1 MNMKKMK
8 TGLKFTIQSKMII
21 ISCLLLIIPL
31 LLTGIISYQ
40 TAKVELNKKGEVILK
55 NAVKQAL
62 QLIDAKQEEVEK
74 GNLTLEDAQEQVKVT
89 LLGPMDSEGK
99 RPISLTVNLGENGYF
114 VVYDEKGN
122 EVAHPSLEGKNVWDT
137 EDKSGNGIK
146 FVQEQ
151 ISTGMN
157 GGGYVTYT
165 WNLPNSE
172 KAAEKI
178 SYQEQDSH
186 WGWIISAGSYS
197 QDYNEG
203 ATQILNTL
211 LIVLI
216 LSIIFGVIIIL
227 LFARHLSIPIK
238 QISHS
243 LEEVSK
249 GTLSLQPLTVKN
261 KDETGQLGNSFNL
274 MLRNMQDLIATLK
287 KSSNTVLNF
296 SDSLANI
303 TEDTSKAINEV
314 AITIQEVAGAIADET
329 SSIGDTV
336 IKVDILAKN
345 IESVVAST
353 EQMNHIANKTD
364 NLRGEGLIAVDT
376 LSEAMNKTNKAT
388 HEINEVIS
396 KVMASA
402 NNIHTITD
410 AIVQISEQTNLL
422 ALNASIEAAR
432 AGEAG
437 KGFSVVANE
446 IRKLAEH
453 SKKEVSEIKFTISE
467 INKYSDSSVQT
478 MSTVFEVLA
487 DQTSAVDNMKK
498 VFLDIAEEMKNLIG
512 GVTAITDDSHQMR
525 KMKDEIVDNIESI
538 SASTEETSAATQEV
552 SATSEEQLA
561 AMQEVTSHAQDLKV
575 LAEQLEIAVQK
586 FK

>member
-1 MNMKKMK
+1 MKKEE
-8 TGLKFTIQSKMII
+8 TSVKFTIQYKLII

-31 LLTGIISYQ
+31 LLTGIFSYQ
-40 TAKVELNKKGEVILK
+40 TAKLELNKKGEVILK
-55 NAVKQAL
+55 NTVKQAL

-74 GNLTLEDAQEQVKVT
+74 GNLTLEEAQEQVKVA

-99 RPISLTVNLGENGYF
+99 RTINSTVNLGEHGYF

-122 EVAHPSLEGKNVWDT
+122 EVAHPSLEGQNVWDV
-137 EDKSGNGIK
+137 EDKSGNGFK
-146 FVQEQ
+146 FVQDQ
-151 ISTGMN
+151 ISAGIY
-157 GGGYVTYT
+157 GGDYVTYT
-165 WNLPNSE
+165 WSLPDSE
-172 KAAEKI
+172 KTAEKI
-178 SYQEQDSH
+178 SYQEQDSD
-186 WGWIISAGSYS
+186 WGWIVSAGSYS

-203 ATQILNTL
+203 ATQILHTL
-211 LIVLI
+211 IIVLV
-216 LSIIFGVIIIL
+216 LSIIFGLIIIL
-227 LFARHLSIPIK
+227 LFARHLSVPIR
-238 QISHS
+238 QISFS

-249 GTLSLQPLTVKN
+249 GNLSIQPLIVKN
-261 KDETGQLGNSFNL
+261 NDETGLLGNSFNL
-274 MLRNMQDLIATLK
+274 MLSNMQALIATLK
-287 KSSNTVLNF
+287 KSSSTVLSF

-314 AITIQEVAGAIADET
+314 AITIQEVAGAVADET

-336 IKVDILAKN
+336 NKVDVLAKN

-364 NLRGEGLIAVDT
+364 DLRGEGLIAVEA
-376 LSEAMNKTNKAT
+376 LSKSMDKTNKAT
-388 HEINEVIS
+388 HEINEVIN
-396 KVMASA
+396 KVMESA
-402 NNIHTITD
+402 NNIHMISD

-437 KGFSVVANE
+437 RGFSVVADE

-453 SKKEVSEIKFTISE
+453 SQKEVSEIKITISE
-467 INKYSDSSVQT
+467 INTYSNSSVET
-478 MSTVFEVLA
+478 MSTVFDVLA
-487 DQTSAVDNMKK
+487 EQTAAVDNMKK
-498 VFLDIAEEMKNLIG
+498 VFIDIAEEMRHLFD
-512 GVTAITDDSHQMR
+512 GVANITNESQQMR
-525 KMKDEIVDNIESI
+525 KMKDEIVNNIESI

-561 AMQEVTSHAQDLKV
+561 AMEEVTSHAQELKV
-575 LAEQLEIAVQK
+575 LAGQLEEAILK

>member
-1 MNMKKMK
+1 
-8 TGLKFTIQSKMII
+8 
-21 ISCLLLIIPL
+21 
-31 LLTGIISYQ
+31 
-40 TAKVELNKKGEVILK
+40 
-55 NAVKQAL
+55 
-62 QLIDAKQEEVEK
+62 
-74 GNLTLEDAQEQVKVT
+74 
-89 LLGPMDSEGK
+89 
-99 RPISLTVNLGENGYF
+99 
-114 VVYDEKGN
+114 
-122 EVAHPSLEGKNVWDT
+122 
-137 EDKSGNGIK
+137 
-146 FVQEQ
+146 
-151 ISTGMN
+151 
-157 GGGYVTYT
+157 
-165 WNLPNSE
+165 
-172 KAAEKI
+172 
-178 SYQEQDSH
+178 
-186 WGWIISAGSYS
+186 
-197 QDYNEG
+197 
-203 ATQILNTL
+203 
-211 LIVLI
+211 
-216 LSIIFGVIIIL
+216 
-227 LFARHLSIPIK
+227 
-238 QISHS
+238 
-243 LEEVSK
+243 
-249 GTLSLQPLTVKN
+249 
-261 KDETGQLGNSFNL
+261 

-353 EQMNHIANKTD
+353 EQMNYIANKTD

-388 HEINEVIS
+388 HEINDVIN

-487 DQTSAVDNMKK
+487 DQTAAVDNMKK

-512 GVTAITDDSHQMR
+512 GVAAITNDSQQMR
-525 KMKDEIVDNIESI
+525 TMKDEIVDNIESI